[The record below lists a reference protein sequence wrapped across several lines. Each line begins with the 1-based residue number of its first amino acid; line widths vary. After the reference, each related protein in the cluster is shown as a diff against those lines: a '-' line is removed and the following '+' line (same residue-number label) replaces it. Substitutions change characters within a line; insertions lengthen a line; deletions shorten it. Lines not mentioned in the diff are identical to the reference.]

1 MRGTVCGSCNKK
13 RWNEKHNAQH
23 IVHNRP
29 TKRLKKWSQIGHTQR
44 NTRKRKVMYI
54 IDYYDVP
61 LEQLKKQR
69 HQPENVIHLSTTD
82 RKLINREDKSMPAEK
97 NVNKCK
103 INVAT
108 THGTETRNFF
118 F

>member
-1 MRGTVCGSCNKK
+1 VCGSCNKK

-44 NTRKRKVMYI
+44 NTRKRKVMDI